1 MGFLEK
7 GLGIVAPPNF
17 VYDFSRRMFLMVYS
31 INSLNFTVW
40 LLSVLKILSNVY
52 IAIVFF
58 PGCDVINF
66 ENDKSFDGEKSFQL
80 TKIVSD
86 QRVRL

>member
-66 ENDKSFDGEKSFQL
+66 EINFVFLIKLFFYMTEK
-80 TKIVSD
+80 
-86 QRVRL
+86 